1 MIFISALVI
10 QWNFFVYFFIFQ
22 IESSDRNVKVP
33 NYHCPRCELT
43 CPCSR
48 CTDEYDSKDEVIQVQ
63 ADSVLEYIYRF
74 WFYLRDNSG
83 NLEPVLFEGDEAK
96 KFLDNINPIDFFTSK
111 KDRNTVFMKIYI
123 SLNLNCLFTIESFR
137 LRSADQTS
145 DEDLIKNRQLK
156 TLYKIVEVKK
166 LSSVWGLFLK

>member
-1 MIFISALVI
+1 M
-10 QWNFFVYFFIFQ
+10 
-22 IESSDRNVKVP
+22 
-33 NYHCPRCELT
+33 
-43 CPCSR
+43 
-48 CTDEYDSKDEVIQVQ
+48 Q

-166 LSSVWGLFLK
+166 LSSV